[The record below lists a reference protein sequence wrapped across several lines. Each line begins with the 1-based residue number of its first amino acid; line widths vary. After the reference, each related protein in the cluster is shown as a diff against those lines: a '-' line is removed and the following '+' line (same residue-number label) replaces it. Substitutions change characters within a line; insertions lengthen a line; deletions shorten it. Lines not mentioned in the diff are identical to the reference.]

1 LSTLRSVIR
10 SLRAQHKSILATM
23 EKLERDRQ
31 RVEAGLLALRDGNVR
46 APANAHKR
54 RKLSKAARQRISLAQ
69 KKRWAAAR
77 KAAN

>member
-23 EKLERDRQ
+23 EKLEHNRQ

-46 APANAHKR
+46 PPVNVRKR
-54 RKLSKAARQRISLAQ
+54 RKLSKAARRKISQAQ
-69 KKRWAAAR
+69 KKRWATAKKVA
-77 KAAN
+77 K